1 MDNLPLVLVIA
12 KHRTVPSAG
21 VYVIWICG
29 IGHDVA
35 KLKSPGRRPIA
46 IGDLSII
53 AAAGDGRRATV
64 LLRSVNGVRKM
75 LISADVIKLP
85 GRLVVPRAPG
95 FAAIHADG
103 CALIDSENHILR
115 ARRI

>member
-1 MDNLPLVLVIA
+1 MDNLPGSLVIA

-21 VYVIWICG
+21 VYVVWIRG

-46 IGDLSII
+46 ISDFAII
-53 AAAGDGRRATV
+53 AAAGDGGGPAV
-64 LLRSVNGVRKM
+64 LLRSVNVVRKM
-75 LISADVIKLP
+75 LISADVINLS

-95 FAAIHADG
+95 FAAIHAD
-103 CALIDSENHILR
+103 D
-115 ARRI
+115 